1 MNLAYAN
8 KDNYK
13 EKLSSNLYDYLVLTE
28 EGTEFNDEFET
39 YIADNAKYQ
48 ADVYYADYSI
58 EHEVYTQNIFG
69 RSIIFNELKSKPNFI
84 KNPVIKTSVI
94 RKFGI
99 DLDAIVRPENRLLFW
114 HIPKL
119 LFKIKG

>member
-28 EGTEFNDEFET
+28 EDTEFYDEFEL
-39 YIADNAKYQ
+39 YISEAKCN
-48 ADVYYADYSI
+48 ADVYYVDYSI
-58 EHEVYTQNIFG
+58 EYKTYTQNIFG
-69 RSIIFNELKSKPNFI
+69 RSIIFNELKSKPDFI

-99 DLDAIVRPENRLLFW
+99 DLDLIVRPENQLLFW

-119 LFKIKG
+119 L